1 MTKERVTAF
10 IDAVLAIV
18 MTILVLDLQA
28 PAHVNLAGFW
38 ALRDQ
43 FVAYFISFFW
53 VGTMWVGLHNNWH
66 HVKTIR
72 RSTPWL
78 AVILLF
84 FSSLFPY
91 ATKIVSDHFMS
102 FGAQALYGIVVIA
115 VTVSNLFL
123 YRSVLQ
129 TARRN
134 RWLVWDIVVKCVALG
149 LSVVYPPTIMIV
161 TLIAGAFWAIMSLK
175 DIE

>member
-1 MTKERVTAF
+1 
-10 IDAVLAIV
+10 
-18 MTILVLDLQA
+18 MTILVLELKA
-28 PAHVNLAGFW
+28 PKQVTLAGFW

-53 VGTMWVGLHNNWH
+53 VGTMWVGLHNNWND
-66 HVKTIR
+66 VKTIR
-72 RSTPWL
+72 HSTPWL

-91 ATKIVSDHFMS
+91 ATKIVSNHLMS
-102 FGAQALYGIVVIA
+102 FEVQTLYELVVIA

-123 YRSVLQ
+123 YRSVIR

-134 RWLVWDIVVKCVALG
+134 RWLVWDIAIKCVALG
-149 LSVVYPPTIMIV
+149 LSALYPPTIMFV
-161 TLIAGAFWAIMSLK
+161 TLIAGVFWAVMSVK
-175 DIE
+175 ES